1 MLVVAEKFSSYLCGP
16 AACRRVAEHICGFI
30 KIAGGAHLAPG
41 AVLAMGTFAE
51 IEVPQCT
58 QRLQLLALPY
68 LSKALFLGVT
78 QHNAVAA
85 IAGVV
90 NALGIEVHT
99 ALAYVAHLGFGSTAL
114 GGDWCFVE

>member
-30 KIAGGAHLAPG
+30 KIAGGAHLTPR
-41 AVLAMGTFAE
+41 AVLAMGTLAE

-78 QHNAVAA
+78 QHKAVAA

-90 NALGIEVHT
+90 NALGIEVHAT
-99 ALAYVAHLGFGSTAL
+99 LADVTHLGFGSTAL